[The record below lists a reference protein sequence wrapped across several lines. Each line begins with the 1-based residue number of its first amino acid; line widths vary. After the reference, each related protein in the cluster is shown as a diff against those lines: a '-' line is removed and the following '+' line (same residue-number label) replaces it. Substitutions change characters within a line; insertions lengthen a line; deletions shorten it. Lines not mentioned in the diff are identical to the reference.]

1 MENSFSWEASALLG
15 MAGAWLL
22 VGPASSRL
30 GRFSSIAA
38 LLLFIAAVFDLW
50 LGDRTA
56 VAPLAPWSGALVLWG
71 LSLDLVRAQAAPAS
85 STSID
90 VDKDVDQ
97 DVGKEVEVRAD
108 ESWLQGL
115 AGLQDAIAL
124 LDSQYHRLFANLAW
138 ERLFAAAGAGPQR
151 IQSERPEI
159 QWLEPLLTR
168 AAEQGYVDGAKVPIP
183 SPGPGDRLEHAEPT
197 EASVFI
203 YPVKTPGSQSRPN
216 WLVAIP
222 NRQALDLALFT
233 RQTSHN
239 FNNLLSAIVGG
250 AGMAMDLVP
259 EGSELHRELTDIE
272 NVAMR
277 AADLTSGLQQAA
289 REVAP
294 PEPVSRSTQGSSS
307 KGGASVGQIPHP
319 NNEP

>member
-124 LDSQYHRLFANLAW
+124 LNIIAYL
-138 ERLFAAAGAGPQR
+138 P
-151 IQSERPEI
+151 
-159 QWLEPLLTR
+159 T
-168 AAEQGYVDGAKVPIP
+168 
-183 SPGPGDRLEHAEPT
+183 SPGNVSLPP
-197 EASVFI
+197 
-203 YPVKTPGSQSRPN
+203 PVPAPNGSNPN
-216 WLVAIP
+216 G
-222 NRQALDLALFT
+222 RK
-233 RQTSHN
+233 S
-239 FNNLLSAIVGG
+239 S
-250 AGMAMDLVP
+250 
-259 EGSELHRELTDIE
+259 
-272 NVAMR
+272 
-277 AADLTSGLQQAA
+277 
-289 REVAP
+289 
-294 PEPVSRSTQGSSS
+294 GSS
-307 KGGASVGQIPHP
+307 HY
-319 NNEP
+319 